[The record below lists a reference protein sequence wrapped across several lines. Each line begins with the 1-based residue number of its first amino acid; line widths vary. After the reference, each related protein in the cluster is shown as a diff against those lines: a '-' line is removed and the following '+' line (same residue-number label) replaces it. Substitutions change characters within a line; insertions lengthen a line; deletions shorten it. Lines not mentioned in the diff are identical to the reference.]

1 MYLYKVGSVLIKRFH
16 CIRNHDICLITSL
29 SIVFFACRLWAL
41 KERVQEA
48 RLKSPLFD
56 THCYTRDL
64 ENLLLKIWDRQEKGL
79 PPDHILS

>member
-1 MYLYKVGSVLIKRFH
+1 MMFEDL
-16 CIRNHDICLITSL
+16 SL
-29 SIVFFACRLWAL
+29 HSLFIFACRLFAL

-56 THCYTRDL
+56 TRRYTRDL
-64 ENLLLKIWDRQEKGL
+64 ENLFLKIWDRREKGL